1 MVLKYNRNED
11 FCFAE
16 ADKNEECYLGK
27 ADLKMGNNGFFDTS
41 LKKSDK
47 NGCWKSALQS
57 EYLYFYFKLR
67 SNLQSMKGK
76 SDTVPSQENR
86 QGIDDRHQKIVSV
99 LAAHKVALW
108 EYDIRTG
115 VCSFDEDY
123 FRILGL
129 TEAGVEFSD
138 IDDFYRFAHPDDVS
152 NYREAFGR
160 MLASDT
166 KNACI
171 RVRCVGNKGQVIWL
185 EDNFFSYQSDEEGRP
200 QKLVAYTGNITA
212 RCEGEARIRAL
223 EERNRKVIEALPE
236 FIFIMDDR
244 FFITDVLMASGTV
257 LLHPVEELIGADGRT
272 IYSAEVSDLFVR
284 NIRECLADGKIREI
298 EYPLDVES
306 GRHYFQARIAPY
318 EKNKVLALIHDIGD
332 RVRWSKELIEAKAR
346 AEESD
351 RMKSVFLATMSHE
364 IRTPL
369 NAIVGFSELIAAG
382 DCGEEQEEYQEIIRS
397 NSNLLLQLVNDILD
411 LSRIESGKS
420 ENHFQP
426 VEVTGLLDE
435 VGKVHSLKMTA
446 GVELKIVAPSRSV
459 WILTDRNRLTQ
470 VLFNF
475 LSNAIKKTQH
485 GCITLGAVQRDGWL
499 DLFVSDTGCG
509 MPENKIPLI
518 FNRFEKL
525 NDFVQGTGLG
535 LSICQSIAE
544 RLGGYIDVQSQL
556 GVGSTFSFCLPYRAD
571 AELEVA
577 ELQQPVAA
585 SVQKHPDRK
594 RKVILVAEDVEA
606 NYRLLAALLKKE
618 YTLRWVTNGREA
630 LHSFVRERPDLILMD
645 LKMPEMNGIEATERI
660 RSISPDIPI
669 IAVTAHAYYTD
680 KEQALAAGCNAIVS
694 KPYAIADLKQAI
706 ERWINPVPES
716 AVS

>member
-1 MVLKYNRNED
+1 
-11 FCFAE
+11 
-16 ADKNEECYLGK
+16 
-27 ADLKMGNNGFFDTS
+27 
-41 LKKSDK
+41 
-47 NGCWKSALQS
+47 
-57 EYLYFYFKLR
+57 
-67 SNLQSMKGK
+67 MKGK
-76 SDTVPSQENR
+76 SDTVPSKEKK
-86 QGIDDRHQKIVSV
+86 QGIDDRHQKIISV

-115 VCSFDEDY
+115 VCNFDEDY

-129 TEAGVEFSD
+129 AEAGVVFSD
-138 IDDFYRFAHPDDVS
+138 IDDFYRFAYPGDVS

-160 MLASDT
+160 MLDSDT

-171 RVRCVGNKGQVIWL
+171 RVRCIGNQGQMIWL

-200 QKLVAYTGNITA
+200 QKLIAYTSNITVQ
-212 RCEGEARIRAL
+212 CEREARIRAL

-244 FFITDVLMASGTV
+244 FFITDVLMASSTV

-284 NIRECLADGKIREI
+284 NIRECLADGNIREI

-332 RVRWSKELIEAKAR
+332 RVQWSKELIEAKAR

-382 DCGEEQEEYQEIIRS
+382 DCGDEQEEYQEIIRS

-435 VGKVHSLKMTA
+435 VGKVHSLKMKA
-446 GVELKIVAPSRSV
+446 GVELKIVAPSQPV

-475 LSNAIKKTQH
+475 LSNAIKNTQH

-535 LSICQSIAE
+535 LSICQGIAE

-556 GVGSTFSFCLPYRAD
+556 GVGSTFSFCLPYRAN
-571 AELEVA
+571 AEHEVA
-577 ELQQPVAA
+577 ELRQPVAT

-606 NYRLLAALLKKE
+606 NYRLLSALLKKE

-645 LKMPEMNGIEATERI
+645 IKMPEMNGIEATERI

-706 ERWINPVPES
+706 EKWIDPVPES
-716 AVS
+716 AVN

>member
-1 MVLKYNRNED
+1 M
-11 FCFAE
+11 
-16 ADKNEECYLGK
+16 
-27 ADLKMGNNGFFDTS
+27 
-41 LKKSDK
+41 
-47 NGCWKSALQS
+47 QS

-446 GVELKIVAPSRSV
+446 GVELKIVAPARPV

-475 LSNAIKKTQH
+475 LSNAIKNTQH

-571 AELEVA
+571 AELKVA

-660 RSISPDIPI
+660 RSISPNIPI

-716 AVS
+716 ALS

>member
-1 MVLKYNRNED
+1 
-11 FCFAE
+11 
-16 ADKNEECYLGK
+16 
-27 ADLKMGNNGFFDTS
+27 
-41 LKKSDK
+41 
-47 NGCWKSALQS
+47 
-57 EYLYFYFKLR
+57 
-67 SNLQSMKGK
+67 MKGK
-76 SDTVPSQENR
+76 SDTVPSQENK

-446 GVELKIVAPSRSV
+446 GVELKIVAPARPV

-475 LSNAIKKTQH
+475 LSNAIKNTQH

-694 KPYAIADLKQAI
+694 KPYAIADLKQTI